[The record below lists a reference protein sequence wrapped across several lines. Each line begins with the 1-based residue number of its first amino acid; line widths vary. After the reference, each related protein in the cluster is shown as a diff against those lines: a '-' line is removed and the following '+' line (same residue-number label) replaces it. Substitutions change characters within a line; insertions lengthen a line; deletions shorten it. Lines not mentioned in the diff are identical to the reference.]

1 MDSLCCTFPGFGLL
15 TNTVSDLWKH
25 LIQPNF
31 GPGFVWNC
39 VKRKLRRPISSII
52 LEDGV
57 MESLVADARE
67 FIEMENWYIDAGIPH
82 RRGYLLHGPPG
93 TGKSEM
99 KSHSS

>member
-1 MDSLCCTFPGFGLL
+1 MLYLPWFRLA
-15 TNTVSDLWKH
+15 NYTVSDLLKH

-99 KSHSS
+99 KNHSS